1 MDSIAQDEITQ
12 IRGDLEGLD
21 ERNLEELLPL
31 VYHELRR
38 VASAYLR
45 NERVGHTLQ
54 TTALVH
60 EAYARLAKHSEARW
74 NDRGHFFRVAAKT
87 MRRILVNHAV
97 KRRAAKRG
105 AGRDLMPLDE
115 VTAVLPHSHVDLVAL
130 DEILQ
135 RLAANDERK
144 ARVVELRFF
153 AGCTSEEIAEAL
165 GVSKKTVDRE
175 WRFARSWLQLALA
188 DEDK

>member
-1 MDSIAQDEITQ
+1 METHAQDEITQ
-12 IRGDLEGLD
+12 IRMDLDVLG
-21 ERNLEELLPL
+21 ERNLEALLPL
-31 VYHELRR
+31 VYQELRR
-38 VASAYLR
+38 LASSYLR
-45 NERVGHTLQ
+45 SERAGHTLQ

-60 EAYARLAKHSEARW
+60 EAYARLAKHTDAQW

-97 KRRAAKRG
+97 KRRALKRG
-105 AGRDLMPLDE
+105 GGESHLSLDE
-115 VTAVLPHSHVDLVAL
+115 VTAVLPQSGIDLVAL
-130 DEILQ
+130 DEVLK

-153 AGCTSEEIAEAL
+153 AGCTSEETAEAL

-188 DEDK
+188 NEDG